1 MPCFASTGS
10 GVKGRYATASPGI
23 TFGAVPQEMRTS
35 LPESFFVYVVCPMFF
50 SELMTGYC
58 PSGVNASVGFGSVCL

>member
-1 MPCFASTGS
+1 M
-10 GVKGRYATASPGI
+10 

-35 LPESFFVYVVCPMFF
+35 LPVSFFVYVVCPMFF

-58 PSGVNASVGFGSVCL
+58 PSGVKASVGFGSVFL